1 MTNERLG
8 MEIIGPN
15 AEQFRIE
22 ARLGNGSFGEVYK
35 AIGLAS
41 GLAAAVKMIPREKLN
56 DPSTLSKRSV
66 LNEVRLAMMMV
77 NHPNVVRV
85 LHVDEGT
92 DIETGP
98 IIMME
103 YVEGGT
109 LHQYLDLKR
118 NNGESLTLDE
128 ALALMRGIAIGAQ
141 AINEHLVH
149 RDIKPDNIL
158 LEGPA
163 AAPRPRIADFGI
175 AKVALE
181 QTRPD
186 TFKGVQ
192 HVWYMA
198 PEVWRREKNTPKIDV
213 YSVGLV
219 FYEILTLNHPLLS
232 RVSDPSDWTE
242 WREVHLNIPCP
253 DVRESR
259 ADVPLS
265 LAKLLLRMTDKS
277 PGNRPDWDE
286 ILAGLNVSGPQPKP
300 QATIDPQLLAAFK
313 RQADERFREDKARLT
328 ADLTRQQKAERDS
341 ARREEYNQSAI
352 RLLASF
358 DEIIEALNQHEP
370 SFPIQVRANR
380 NLSRTFLLLNE
391 RELRCEIFGFLADP
405 PKTSHYNILGG
416 GYVGVAGGPSI
427 NLALFGSADDI
438 ATANWSAVEANVLA
452 LLHGQKRIDLYR
464 EAGLDDETIRFL
476 EYLDHDQMW
485 RRDCPTFFG
494 FRDANLF
501 YEHFA
506 SSISAMHVYSF
517 QVRPDAIASFN
528 EVLRIG
534 LQMPRKR

>member
-8 MEIIGPN
+8 MEISGPN

-22 ARLGNGSFGEVYK
+22 ARLGNGSFGVVYK
-35 AIGLAS
+35 AVGLAS
-41 GLAAAVKMIPREKLN
+41 GLAVAVKMIPREKLN
-56 DPSTLSKRSV
+56 DPSTLSKRTV
-66 LNEVRLAMMMV
+66 LNEVRLAIMMV

-92 DIETGP
+92 DTETGP

-118 NNGESLTLDE
+118 NNNESLTLDE
-128 ALALMRGIAIGAQ
+128 ALVLMRGIALGAQ

-163 AAPRPRIADFGI
+163 VAPRPRIADFGI

-198 PEVWRREKNTPKIDV
+198 PEVWRREKNTPMIDV

-219 FYEILTLNHPLLS
+219 YYEIMTLSHPHLS

-242 WREVHLNIPCP
+242 WREVHLNTPCP

-277 PGNRPDWDE
+277 PGNRPGWDE
-286 ILAGLNVSGPQPKP
+286 ILDRLNVSGSQPKS
-300 QATIDPQLLAAFK
+300 QATIDPQLIAAFK
-313 RQADERFREDKARLT
+313 RQANERFREDKERMT
-328 ADLTRQQKAERDS
+328 ADLTRQQKYECDS
-341 ARREEYNQSAI
+341 ARLEEYKQSAI
-352 RLLASF
+352 RLLGSF

-370 SFPIQVRANR
+370 IYPIQDRATR
-380 NLSRTFLLLNE
+380 DLSRTFLLLNE
-391 RELRCEIFGFLADP
+391 RELRCEIFGFLSDP
-405 PKTSHYNILGG
+405 LKTPSYQILGG
-416 GYVGVAGGPSI
+416 GYVGVAGGLSV
-427 NLALFGSADDI
+427 NLALFGSPDDV
-438 ATANWSAVEANVLA
+438 ATAKWSAVEANVTA
-452 LLHGQKRIDLYR
+452 IIYGQKRLDLYR
-464 EAGLDDETIRFL
+464 EARLSDDMIRFL
-476 EYLDHDQMW
+476 EYVDHEQMW

-494 FRDANLF
+494 FEDADLF
-501 YEHFA
+501 YKHFA
-506 SSISAMHVYSF
+506 SGISAMHVYSF
-517 QVRPDAIASFN
+517 RVRPDVIDAFN

-534 LQMPRKR
+534 LRMPPKR

>member
-8 MEIIGPN
+8 MEITGPN
-15 AEQFRIE
+15 AERFRIE

-35 AIGLAS
+35 AVGITS

-56 DPSTLSKRSV
+56 DPSTLSKRTV
-66 LNEVRLAMMMV
+66 LNEVRLAMMQV

-92 DIETGP
+92 DPETGP

-109 LHQYLDLKR
+109 LHQHLERKR
-118 NNGESLTLDE
+118 NKGESLTLDE
-128 ALALMRGIAIGAQ
+128 ALALMRGIALGAQ

-158 LEGPA
+158 LDGQT

-186 TFKGVQ
+186 TFKGIQ
-192 HVWYMA
+192 HLWYRA

-219 FYEILTLNHPLLS
+219 FYEILTLNHPLLP
-232 RVSDPSDWTE
+232 RVSDPDDWDE
-242 WREVHLNIPCP
+242 WREVHLNTSCP

-286 ILAGLNVSGPQPKP
+286 VLAGLNVSGTQPNP
-300 QATIDPQLLAAFK
+300 QAAVDPQLLAAFK
-313 RQADERFREDKARLT
+313 RHADERFREDKAKVA

-341 ARREEYNQSAI
+341 ARREEYNQSAG
-352 RLLASF
+352 RLLARF
-358 DEIIEALNQHEP
+358 DGVVEALNGQEA
-370 SFPIQVRANR
+370 SYPIQVRANR
-380 NLSRTFLLLNE
+380 DLSRTFLLPNE

-405 PKTSHYNILGG
+405 LKTSHYQILGG
-416 GYVGVAGGPSI
+416 GYVGVAGGLSV
-427 NLALFGSADDI
+427 NLALFGSPDDI
-438 ATANWSAVEANVLA
+438 ATASWSAVEANVHA
-452 LLHGQKRIDLYR
+452 LVYGQKRLDLYR
-464 EAGLDDETIRFL
+464 EARLGDETIKFL
-476 EYLDHDQMW
+476 EHFDHDQMW

-494 FRDANLF
+494 FEHADLF
-501 YEHFA
+501 YQNFA
-506 SSISAMHVYSF
+506 VGISAMHVYSF
-517 QVRPDAIASFN
+517 NIRPDPISAFS
-528 EVLRIG
+528 EVLRVG
-534 LQMPRKR
+534 LMMPRRR

>member
-8 MEIIGPN
+8 IEIVGPK
-15 AEQFRIE
+15 AERFRIE
-22 ARLGNGSFGEVYK
+22 SRLGSGSFGEVYK
-35 AIGLAS
+35 AVGLAS
-41 GLAAAVKMIPREKLN
+41 GLEAAVKMIPREKLN
-56 DPSTLSKRSV
+56 DPSTLSKRTI

-92 DIETGP
+92 GPETGP

-158 LEGPA
+158 LEGSA
-163 AAPRPRIADFGI
+163 AAPRPKIADFGI
-175 AKVALE
+175 AKVVLE
-181 QTRPD
+181 HTRPG
-186 TFKGVQ
+186 TFKGTQ
-192 HVWYMA
+192 HIWYKA
-198 PEVWRREKNTPKIDV
+198 PEVWRMEKNTPKIDV

-219 FYEILTLNHPLLS
+219 FYEILTLNHPLLP
-232 RVSDPSDWTE
+232 RVSDPFDWDG
-242 WREVHLNIPCP
+242 WRAVHLNMPCP

-277 PGNRPDWDE
+277 PGNRPDWDD
-286 ILAGLNVSGPQPKP
+286 ILAGMNVSGIHPKP

-313 RQADERFREDKARLT
+313 RQADERFREDKSLLA
-328 ADLTRQQKAERDS
+328 ADLTRQQKADRDD

-352 RLLASF
+352 RLLARF
-358 DEIIEALNQHEP
+358 DEIIDALNQHEP
-370 SFPIQVRANR
+370 SYPIQNR
-380 NLSRTFLLLNE
+380 TNRDLLRTFLLPNE
-391 RELRCEIFGFLADP
+391 RELRCEIFGFLANP
-405 PKTSHYNILGG
+405 PKTSHYKILGG
-416 GYVGVAGGPSI
+416 GYVGVAGGLSL
-427 NLALFGSADDI
+427 NLALFGSPDDI

-452 LLHGQKRIDLYR
+452 LVHGQKRIDLYR
-464 EAGLDDETIRFL
+464 EAGLDDETIGFL

-494 FRDANLF
+494 FEDANLF

-506 SSISAMHVYSF
+506 SGVSAMHVYSF
-517 QVRPDAIASFN
+517 HVKPDVIESFN
-528 EVLRIG
+528 EILKIG
-534 LQMPRKR
+534 LLMPRKR